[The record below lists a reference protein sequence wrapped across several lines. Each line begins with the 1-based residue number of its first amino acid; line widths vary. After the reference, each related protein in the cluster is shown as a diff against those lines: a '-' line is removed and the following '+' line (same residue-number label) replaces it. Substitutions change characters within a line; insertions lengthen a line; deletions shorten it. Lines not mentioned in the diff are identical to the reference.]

1 MEKFFNIFTKKLI
14 HILDPDNKCTE
25 LEYLQM
31 YYGIQTLTYNIIVTS
46 LILILSYFLKCFFET
61 CLLFATFGTL
71 RLIAGG
77 LHFNSIFKCISVTTL
92 IMIGV
97 GKYISISDL
106 NPPLCI
112 ILCIFANI
120 IFLIHIPKGTN
131 RNPYTEEFSRL
142 QKRRLT
148 ITSIILT
155 IAAFFIEELRTII
168 VVSMFIVA
176 VFLLPELIHK
186 FRAAE

>member
-1 MEKFFNIFTKKLI
+1 MENFFNIFTKKLI

-92 IMIGV
+92 IMLGG
-97 GKYISISDL
+97 GKYIAITDTDTL
-106 NPPLCI
+106 LCI
-112 ILCIFANI
+112 ATIKKVKTTYAIYKIMLVNNTRGGDPACSVTI
-120 IFLIHIPKGTN
+120 IF
-131 RNPYTEEFSRL
+131 
-142 QKRRLT
+142 
-148 ITSIILT
+148 ITKINIQRIRSAPSIIKILGDNGKKY
-155 IAAFFIEELRTII
+155 FLFISTT
-168 VVSMFIVA
+168 
-176 VFLLPELIHK
+176 FLDVKRHTT
-186 FRAAE
+186 